1 MNLEESEAIKYFK
14 NIDENCDGRVSKEE
28 IIYAF
33 AQVEL
38 DIAQEIDSIMNN
50 LDMDQNGYIDYSELK
65 IALVDW
71 DAIIKK
77 KNLIKLFSFVDELIS
92 FEAFKIE
99 LAGILASEWADF
111 SKKTKVEN
119 GMLSVGNLKVYI
131 KANIEG

>member
-1 MNLEESEAIKYFK
+1 
-14 NIDENCDGRVSKEE
+14 
-28 IIYAF
+28 
-33 AQVEL
+33 
-38 DIAQEIDSIMNN
+38 
-50 LDMDQNGYIDYSELK
+50 MDQNGYIDYSELK

>member
-14 NIDENCDGRVSKEE
+14 NIDENFDGRVSKEE